1 MNKMNRTTDSFL
13 CPYCGCKKELFYC
26 NLSSKINQ
34 RKVNYYKCNNCK
46 ALIQLPYPDKEVLQ
60 KYYESYFDI
69 KQTLNAG
76 YLTENQ
82 YNSLKVERNQTLQE
96 LKFDKER
103 IKKGINVELGCAN
116 GLFLRYLAEYG
127 GTKVLGIDVSFSL
140 LEEAQKRL
148 DNALLISSNQVFDA
162 SISCNN
168 IQLLCDESLSSIA
181 ENSVDNLYMFHLME
195 HAVKPDELMKQA
207 AFVLKEDGILVL
219 EVPVSGFISSFFH
232 TGWRFLMPDEHLNI
246 PSVRSIKALAKHY
259 GFSVSSMIRFG
270 SGVTSGTAPK
280 MVKKIADRLAK
291 KFRVGD
297 RAAFLLIKN

>member
-1 MNKMNRTTDSFL
+1 MNKMNETTNSFL

-34 RKVNYYKCNNCK
+34 RKVNYYKCNDCG
-46 ALIQLPYPDKEVLQ
+46 AVIQFPYPSKDVLQ

-82 YNSLKVERNQTLQE
+82 YNSLKAERNQTLEE

-116 GLFLRYLAEYG
+116 GLFLRYLTEYG
-127 GTKVLGIDVSFSL
+127 GTKVLGIDVSYPL

-148 DNALLISSNQVFDA
+148 DSALLISSNQIFDTD
-162 SISCNN
+162 ISCNV
-168 IQLLCDESLSSIA
+168 QLLCDESLSAIT

-207 AFVLKEDGILVL
+207 AFVLRKGGILVL
-219 EVPVSGFISSFFH
+219 EVPVSGLISSFFRSR
-232 TGWRFLMPDEHLNI
+232 WRFFMPDEHLNI
-246 PSVRSIKALAKHY
+246 PSVRSIKVLAKHY
-259 GFSVSSMIRFG
+259 GFSICSMIRFG
-270 SGVTSGTAPK
+270 SGITSGTAPK

-291 KFRVGD
+291 KFRIGD

>member
-1 MNKMNRTTDSFL
+1 MNKINRTTNSFL
-13 CPYCGCKKELFYC
+13 CPYCGCKKEAFYC

-34 RKVNYYKCNNCK
+34 RKVNYYKCCKCK
-46 ALIQLPYPDKEVLQ
+46 ALIQFPYPDKEVLQ

-82 YNSLKVERNQTLQE
+82 YNSLKAERNQTLQE

-103 IKKGINVELGCAN
+103 IRKGINVELGCAN

-207 AFVLKEDGILVL
+207 AFVLKKDGILVL
-219 EVPVSGFISSFFH
+219 EVPVSGFISSFFRA
-232 TGWRFLMPDEHLNI
+232 GWRFLMPDEHLNI
-246 PSVRSIKALAKHY
+246 PSVRSVKALAKQN
-259 GFSVSSMIRFG
+259 GFSVCSMIRFG

-280 MVKKIADRLAK
+280 MVKKIADRFAK
-291 KFRVGD
+291 KFRFGD
-297 RAAFLLIKN
+297 RAAFLLIKS

>member
-1 MNKMNRTTDSFL
+1 MNKMNETTNSFL

-34 RKVNYYKCNNCK
+34 RKVNYYKCNDCG
-46 ALIQLPYPDKEVLQ
+46 AVIQFPYPSKDVLQ

-82 YNSLKVERNQTLQE
+82 YNSLKAERNQTLEE

-116 GLFLRYLAEYG
+116 GLFLRYLTEYG
-127 GTKVLGIDVSFSL
+127 GTKVLGIDVSYPL

-148 DNALLISSNQVFDA
+148 DSALLISSNQIFDT
-162 SISCNN
+162 SISCNV
-168 IQLLCDESLSSIA
+168 QLLCDESLSAIT

-195 HAVKPDELMKQA
+195 HAVKPYELMKQA
-207 AFVLKEDGILVL
+207 AFVLRKGGILVL
-219 EVPVSGFISSFFH
+219 EVPVSGLISSFFRSR
-232 TGWRFLMPDEHLNI
+232 WRFFMPDEHLNI
-246 PSVRSIKALAKHY
+246 PSVRSIKVLAKHY
-259 GFSVSSMIRFG
+259 GFSICSMIRFG
-270 SGVTSGTAPK
+270 SGITSGTAPK

-291 KFRVGD
+291 KFRIGD